1 MNGMKCTA
9 PAAGRVAARGKRGI
23 LETSGARI
31 HAIPR
36 SAARQPSLLVYIIR
50 HIFARVRGAAPH
62 TLHTPHTVHCAGYC
76 LTTHSA
82 NTVVRVKAAAGGK
95 LLKQCG
101 CCVTM
106 MQCCSSL
113 PRAKTASGVTST
125 EILMSKFRCTVRRR
139 NLTLRWKKI
148 LLFKGGS
155 LEKYFYGLVGAK
167 IK

>member
-1 MNGMKCTA
+1 M
-9 PAAGRVAARGKRGI
+9 AARGKRGI

-62 TLHTPHTVHCAGYC
+62 TLHCAGYC

-95 LLKQCG
+95 LLNS
-101 CCVTM
+101 V
-106 MQCCSSL
+106 
-113 PRAKTASGVTST
+113 GV
-125 EILMSKFRCTVRRR
+125 V
-139 NLTLRWKKI
+139 
-148 LLFKGGS
+148 
-155 LEKYFYGLVGAK
+155 
-167 IK
+167 